1 MGSMSGLHLIL
12 WAPLLHGA
20 AGPWDEVIN
29 LIPLVIGGALLLY
42 LYLTSKKRRERE
54 QDKEEAPD
62 QKG

>member
-1 MGSMSGLHLIL
+1 MSGLHLIL
-12 WAPLLHGA
+12 LAPLPHGA

-54 QDKEEAPD
+54 QDKEEAPE

>member
-1 MGSMSGLHLIL
+1 MSGLPLIL
-12 WAPLLHGA
+12 LAPLSHGA
-20 AGPWDEVIN
+20 AGPWDELIN

-54 QDKEEAPD
+54 QDKEEAPE